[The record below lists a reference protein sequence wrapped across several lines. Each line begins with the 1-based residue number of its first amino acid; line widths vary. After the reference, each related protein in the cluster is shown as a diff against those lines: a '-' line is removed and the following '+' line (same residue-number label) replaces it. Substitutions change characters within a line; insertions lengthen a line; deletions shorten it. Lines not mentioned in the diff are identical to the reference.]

1 MNTPR
6 SAEEII
12 VEAAWAY
19 YYEDRTQSEIA
30 GMLGVSRSSVA
41 TYLQQA
47 RDAGI
52 VEVRLD
58 PDRFDT
64 RTTAEALRAHYG
76 LQEVLVAPG
85 RTGSLDRVAQLAA
98 RRLPDLL
105 MPGDRLGVAWGQ
117 TVATLADCLVA
128 RRIEDL
134 KVLQLVGAMR
144 TPYGFDTT
152 NCAARI
158 AAAFTGRVVN
168 LHAPAILSTA
178 ALAEA
183 LRREELIARQLDAL
197 TEINKV
203 VFAVGSV
210 TDQSHIVLCG
220 IATPAS
226 LAEYRKMGAVGIVL
240 GRFINR
246 QGEHIEGPLDP
257 RLIGLLPAGIRNREM
272 SMLVSCGPEK
282 VLSID
287 AALRGGYANRLVTD
301 LPTAEAILA
310 ETTRQP

>member
-1 MNTPR
+1 MSR

-19 YYEDRTQSEIA
+19 YYENRTQNEIA
-30 GMLGVSRSSVA
+30 GDLGVSRSSVA

-58 PDRFDT
+58 PERFDT
-64 RTTAEALRAHYG
+64 RTTADALRRHYG
-76 LQEVLVAPG
+76 LKEVLVAPG
-85 RTGSLDRVAQLAA
+85 RTGSLERVAQLAA

-105 MPGDRLGVAWGQ
+105 AAEDRLGVAWGQ
-117 TVATLADCLVA
+117 TVGTLADYLVP
-128 RRIEDL
+128 RRIEGL
-134 KVLQLVGAMR
+134 TVLQLVGAMR

-158 AAAFTGRVVN
+158 AAAFSGRVVN
-168 LHAPAILSTA
+168 LHAPAILSTPE
-178 ALAEA
+178 LAEA

-197 TEINKV
+197 TGINKV

-220 IATPAS
+220 IATPDS
-226 LAEYRKMGAVGIVL
+226 LAEYRQLGAVGIVL
-240 GRFINR
+240 GRFIDR
-246 QGEHIEGPLDP
+246 EGRHVEGPLDP
-257 RLIGLLPAGIRNREM
+257 RLIGLLPAGIRNLEV
-272 SMLVSCGPEK
+272 SMLVSCGADK

-301 LPTAEAILA
+301 LNTAQAILA
-310 ETTRQP
+310 GPARVD